1 MKPDFEK
8 LEWHEMLQ
16 NLYRRRIPILA
27 VSFIVA
33 VITAAVTLFIPNQ
46 YEATANLLPNQ
57 QRSVGFSLFAEG
69 TGLQSLA
76 SSVLGVQS
84 EEANRFYV
92 LLNSY
97 SIKKRVIDQF
107 DLLEVYKVADS
118 KHPIIDAMGI
128 LEKRTNFEAHQEGNF
143 TIHVRDHDPERA
155 KAMADFYV
163 DVLNELNTEIATR
176 EAASYRAFIEDR
188 YNKSEQDLRR
198 LRDDFSEFQRKYG
211 VFQLEEQVIQYF
223 NLLGQLTIQQFESE
237 IKLDYLRQTVQPESQ
252 AFRQAQIEY
261 DLVTQRLNAVY
272 SDTSSDNFILNF
284 GELSDVGL
292 TYFELMMRIEIET
305 EIQKFVIPLLEQ
317 ARMEEV
323 KSLPIVSVV
332 DQPVVPEKKSFPP
345 RSVIVILAAFTAF
358 VLTATWFTIK
368 MSYSKNQ
375 KWIDSITSQS

>member
-33 VITAAVTLFIPNQ
+33 VITAVVTLFVPNQ

-76 SSVLGVQS
+76 SSVLGGQS

-107 DLLEVYKVADS
+107 DLLEVYKVTDS

-198 LRDDFSEFQRKYG
+198 LRDDFSDFQRKYG

-284 GELSDVGL
+284 GKLSDVGL

-358 VLTATWFTIK
+358 VLTATLFTIK

>member
-8 LEWHEMLQ
+8 LEWHEVLQ
-16 NLYRRRIPILA
+16 NLYRHRIPILA
-27 VSFIVA
+27 VSLIVA

-76 SSVLGVQS
+76 SSVLGGQS

-107 DLLEVYKVADS
+107 DLLNVYDVADS

-143 TIHVRDHDPERA
+143 TIHVRDRDPERA

-188 YNKSEQDLRR
+188 FDKSERDLRT
-198 LRDDFSEFQRKYG
+198 LRNDFSEFQRKHG

-252 AFRQAQIEY
+252 AYRQAQIEY
-261 DLVTQRLNAVY
+261 NLITQRLNAVY

-292 TYFELMMRIEIET
+292 TYFELMMRIEIES

-323 KSLPIVSVV
+323 KSLPIVSIV

-345 RSVIVILAAFTAF
+345 RTVIVILAAFTAF
-358 VLTATWFTIK
+358 VLTATWFTLK
-368 MSYSKNQ
+368 MSFSKNQ

>member
-33 VITAAVTLFIPNQ
+33 VITAVVTLFVPNQ

-69 TGLQSLA
+69 AGLQSLA
-76 SSVLGVQS
+76 SSVLGGQS

-107 DLLEVYKVADS
+107 DLLEVYKVTDS

-198 LRDDFSEFQRKYG
+198 LRDDFSDFQRKYG

>member
-118 KHPIIDAMGI
+118 KHPIIDTMGI

>member
-8 LEWHEMLQ
+8 LEWHEALQ
-16 NLYRRRIPILA
+16 NIYRRRISILA
-27 VSFIVA
+27 VSLIVA

-76 SSVLGVQS
+76 STVLGGQS

-107 DLLEVYKVADS
+107 QLLEVYEVADS

-143 TIHVRDHDPERA
+143 TIHVRDHDPDRA

-163 DVLNELNTEIATR
+163 EVLNELNIEIATR

-188 YNKSEQDLRR
+188 YTKSEQDLRT
-198 LRDDFSEFQRKYG
+198 LRDEFSEFQRKYG

-284 GELSDVGL
+284 GDLSDVGL
-292 TYFELMMRIEIET
+292 TYFELMMRIEIES
-305 EIQKFVIPLLEQ
+305 EIQKFIIPLLEQ